1 MEWLSSLKAA
11 IDYMEGHLLCSVGA
25 GEVADVIHISSFHF
39 QRGFKIVTGYSA
51 GEYLRNR
58 RLYLAG
64 LDVIKGE
71 EKVIDLAYKYGYDT
85 PESFTKAFSRFHGCS
100 PMQLKTQPARIRVFL
115 PLKIE
120 IVIKGGN
127 EMDYTVEKMETFK
140 VIGFEKEISF
150 ESGYQEIPQF
160 WNEFLD
166 KYMKPVQ
173 ESGHTEKEL
182 QQVVKDWEIGL
193 FGICIGDTSQEN
205 KFRYMIAGF
214 YKEGKIPEGMTVYE
228 LPAYEWVKFKCT
240 GPMPEALQT
249 VNTRI
254 FKEWLPGNPEYEI
267 ADNINVEWYSK
278 GDMQSVDYESAIWIP
293 VKRK

>member
-1 MEWLSSLKAA
+1 
-11 IDYMEGHLLCSVGA
+11 
-25 GEVADVIHISSFHF
+25 
-39 QRGFKIVTGYSA
+39 
-51 GEYLRNR
+51 
-58 RLYLAG
+58 
-64 LDVIKGE
+64 
-71 EKVIDLAYKYGYDT
+71 
-85 PESFTKAFSRFHGCS
+85 
-100 PMQLKTQPARIRVFL
+100 
-115 PLKIE
+115 
-120 IVIKGGN
+120 
-127 EMDYTVEKMETFK
+127 MDYIVEKMEAFK

-160 WNEFLD
+160 WSEFLD
-166 KYMKPVQ
+166 KYMKHVQ
-173 ESGHTEKEL
+173 KSGHTEKEL
-182 QQVVKDWEIGL
+182 QQAVKDCEIGL

-254 FKEWLPGNPEYEI
+254 FKEWIPGNPEYEI
-267 ADNINVEWYSK
+267 ADSINVEWYSK